1 MRQLVMM
8 TQFRDALVSSVA
20 CFIAIFLVSYSCNE
34 ILSGPGKII
43 LVASLGASSVII
55 FAIPNSPVAQPWACL
70 GGQVISAFTGVGI
83 GLLFPDLIYAAAFA
97 VGLSALLMILLRCLH
112 PPGAAT
118 ALAPIVADQQLG
130 DLGFNFVLVPVGLNI
145 VILLILALIIN
156 RWVLNRDYPS
166 GSKVRSSQ
174 QQFLDQESIVLS
186 HVGVLDEDLKTAL
199 AQHDGF
205 IDVTSQDLAL
215 LFNKMEALSFQR
227 KQGPM
232 LCRDIMVTEI
242 PTVEFGTDIEAAWSL
257 LHTQLLRA
265 LPVLD
270 RTGRV
275 IGIVTRNDFLKGFDL
290 TPYASFQQ
298 RFKNFIHKM
307 GFLHSGKPE
316 AVGQI
321 MSDKVASISAD
332 EPIASLIPL
341 MAQQLHK
348 QVPIVDN
355 QNRLVGIVYSNT
367 LIAALYNRTIYGD
380 SV

>member
-1 MRQLVMM
+1 
-8 TQFRDALVSSVA
+8 
-20 CFIAIFLVSYSCNE
+20 
-34 ILSGPGKII
+34 
-43 LVASLGASSVII
+43 
-55 FAIPNSPVAQPWACL
+55 
-70 GGQVISAFTGVGI
+70 
-83 GLLFPDLIYAAAFA
+83 
-97 VGLSALLMILLRCLH
+97 
-112 PPGAAT
+112 
-118 ALAPIVADQQLG
+118 
-130 DLGFNFVLVPVGLNI
+130 
-145 VILLILALIIN
+145 LILALIIN

-215 LFNKMEALSFQR
+215 LFNKMEALCFQR